1 MKNGRK
7 SVNGSDLGELVTSV
21 ASLTAQKRRQDRR
34 TPKLL
39 DVGLMRLAFA
49 QLEALEFSGGGFGE
63 FGEEFD
69 PAWALIAADAF
80 GDKIL

>member
-69 PAWALIAADAF
+69 PARLFVPAQFF
-80 GDKIL
+80 GNPLL